1 MNDLTSMQRAGLP
14 ALTRNHFRRLRQYYR
29 SAGWP
34 CRDNVEIDLLELGLV
49 RRELSTAGNHG
60 LEAIVV
66 TDAGIAMLARFL
78 EANRRMHAEHD
89 KLVDRVARYLL
100 AQKRLVFRGIGMR
113 THVDDA
119 WALSRPDVFSV
130 RHVTSSHRLHPAVH
144 EIKVTRADLLCDLK
158 KESKRRGYQSYSQ
171 SFYYVIA
178 EGHRGARRNSA
189 GLRLDRRLTH
199 PPEGIA
205 PRTAQACDTHHG
217 AVDRAGTLGRR
228 VRRRRPSTTRVLSYW
243 PGGGLSSGGTCS
255 GGTTY
260 AGIGSAAFCASSCRC
275 VSRSSIS
282 VSFCRLSGKHRSRR

>member
-89 KLVDRVARYLL
+89 KLVARVVRYLL

-178 EGHRGARRNSA
+178 EGIAEPGEIPLDCGLIVASPTRLKVLRPAPHRPAT
-189 GLRLDRRLTH
+189 LT
-199 PPEGIA
+199 
-205 PRTAQACDTHHG
+205 TAQWIALARSG
-217 AVDRAGTLGRR
+217 AEFGDDDHPQLE
-228 VRRRRPSTTRVLSYW
+228 
-243 PGGGLSSGGTCS
+243 
-255 GGTTY
+255 
-260 AGIGSAAFCASSCRC
+260 F
-275 VSRSSIS
+275 
-282 VSFCRLSGKHRSRR
+282 